1 MASLPNSTYLKAL
14 IAAIDGD
21 ARVPVEIRNECHR
34 LMQAIDA
41 NNATFLAQEQIS
53 STLRTAMYVSVA
65 YAETTTTRAEGG
77 STRQAAYG

>member
-1 MASLPNSTYLKAL
+1 MKAGCRQMMNLPNSTYLKAL

-41 NNATFLAQEQIS
+41 NNAMWISDAVERIERLARDAS
-53 STLRTAMYVSVA
+53 LDLPRRT
-65 YAETTTTRAEGG
+65 
-77 STRQAAYG
+77 

>member
-1 MASLPNSTYLKAL
+1 MGNLPNSTYLKAL

-41 NNATFLAQEQIS
+41 NNAMWISDSVERIERLAKEAS
-53 STLRTAMYVSVA
+53 LDLPR
-65 YAETTTTRAEGG
+65 RD
-77 STRQAAYG
+77 